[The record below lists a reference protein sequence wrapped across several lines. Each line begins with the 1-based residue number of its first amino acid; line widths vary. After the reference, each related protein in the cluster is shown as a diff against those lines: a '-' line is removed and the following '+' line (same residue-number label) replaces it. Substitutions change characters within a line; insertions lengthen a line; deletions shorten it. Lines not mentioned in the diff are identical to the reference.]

1 MIKYYSW
8 AIAQKVLSNTPG
20 GNKIYYGL
28 GSLVQKNKKGRSG
41 PMSSAINLV
50 KNIQNLVDKD
60 AVIMDVGTG
69 WYHHEPFLLYL
80 CGFSKFYLF
89 DVVNKSK
96 LNYIKNYLCGIVD
109 NIDMVSNELQFD
121 KHEAIN
127 KIHRLLSCNTKEQ
140 IYSICNFEIII
151 TKDTGSLFLPENS
164 IDLMVSN
171 CVLNH
176 IPLKILKPELKIL
189 RKILKPDGYMH
200 FLIGHDDHWTFHDPK
215 MNKFQYYIYSDK
227 YYRRFFET
235 NFQFQNRLVK
245 KELINLFNDCELTL
259 TKYFEHKNDT
269 SKDEIKKIIH
279 KLDSRFSKYSVDDL
293 SIIHSYV
300 TLQK

>member
-1 MIKYYSW
+1 MVKYYSW
-8 AIAQKVLSNTPG
+8 AIAQKVLSYVPG

-28 GSLVQKNKKGRSG
+28 GALVQKNKKGRAG

-89 DVVNKSK
+89 DVVEKSK
-96 LNYIKNYLCGIVD
+96 FIYIKNYLNGIVD
-109 NIDMVSNELQFD
+109 NIEMISNELQIDESNAID
-121 KHEAIN
+121 KIN
-127 KIHRLLSCNTKEQ
+127 ELLSCNSKKE
-140 IYSICNFEIII
+140 IYKICNFETVI
-151 TKDTGSLFLPENS
+151 TKDTSSLFLPENS

-176 IPLKILKPELKIL
+176 IPLDILKPELKIL
-189 RKILKPDGYMH
+189 RKILKPNGYMH
-200 FLIGHDDHWTFHDPK
+200 FLIGHDDHWTFHDLK

-227 YYRRFFET
+227 YYKRLFET

-245 KELINLFNDCELTL
+245 KELIDLFDQCGLILTN
-259 TKYFEHKNDT
+259 YFEHKND
-269 SKDEIKKIIH
+269 SSRAEIEKIIH
-279 KLDSRFSKYSVDDL
+279 KLDSRFSKYSIDDL
-293 SIIHSYV
+293 SIIHSYL

>member
-8 AIAQKVLSNTPG
+8 AIAQKVLSYVPG
-20 GNKIYYGL
+20 GDKVYYGL
-28 GSLVQKNKKGRSG
+28 GSIVQKNVKGRAG

-50 KNIQNLVDKD
+50 KNIQNLVGKD

-89 DVVNKSK
+89 DVVEKSK
-96 LNYIKNYLCGIVD
+96 FIYIKNYLNGIID
-109 NIDMVSNELQFD
+109 NIEVISNELQIDESNAID
-121 KHEAIN
+121 KIN
-127 KIHRLLSCNTKEQ
+127 ELLSCNSKKE
-140 IYSICNFEIII
+140 IYKICNFEPVI
-151 TKDTGSLFLPENS
+151 TKDTNRLFMPENS

-176 IPLKILKPELKIL
+176 IPLDILKPELKIL
-189 RKILKPDGYMH
+189 KKILKPNGYMH
-200 FLIGHDDHWTFHDPK
+200 FLIGHDDHWTFHDLK

-227 YYRRFFET
+227 YYKRLFET

-245 KELINLFNDCELTL
+245 KELIDLFDQCGLILTN
-259 TKYFEHKNDT
+259 YFEHKNN
-269 SKDEIKKIIH
+269 SSRAEIEKIIH
-279 KLDSRFSKYSVDDL
+279 KLDSRFSKYSIDDL

>member
-8 AIAQKVLSNTPG
+8 AIAQKVLSYVPG
-20 GNKIYYGL
+20 GDKVYYGL
-28 GSLVQKNKKGRSG
+28 GSIVQKNVKGRAG

-50 KNIQNLVDKD
+50 KNIQNLVGKD

-89 DVVNKSK
+89 DVVEKSK
-96 LNYIKNYLCGIVD
+96 FIYIKNYLNGIID
-109 NIDMVSNELQFD
+109 NIEMISNELQIDESNAID
-121 KHEAIN
+121 KIN
-127 KIHRLLSCNTKEQ
+127 ELLSCNSKKE
-140 IYSICNFEIII
+140 IYKICNFEPVI
-151 TKDTGSLFLPENS
+151 TKDFSRLFMPENS

-176 IPLKILKPELKIL
+176 IPLDILKPELKIL
-189 RKILKPDGYMH
+189 KKILKPNGYMH
-200 FLIGHDDHWTFHDPK
+200 FLIGHDDHWTFHDLK

-227 YYRRFFET
+227 YYKRLFET

-245 KELINLFNDCELTL
+245 KELIDLFDQCGLILTN
-259 TKYFEHKNDT
+259 YFEHKNN
-269 SKDEIKKIIH
+269 SSRAEIEKIIH
-279 KLDSRFSKYSVDDL
+279 KLDSRFSKYSIDDL

>member
-1 MIKYYSW
+1 MVKYYSW
-8 AIAQKVLSNTPG
+8 AIAQKVLSYVPG

-28 GSLVQKNKKGRSG
+28 GALVQKNNKGRAG

-50 KNIQNLVDKD
+50 KNIQKLVDKD

-89 DVVNKSK
+89 DVVEKSK
-96 LNYIKNYLCGIVD
+96 FIYIKNYLNGILD
-109 NIDMVSNELQFD
+109 NIEMISNELQIDESNAID
-121 KHEAIN
+121 KIN
-127 KIHRLLSCNTKEQ
+127 ELLSCNSREE
-140 IYSICNFEIII
+140 IYRICNFETVI
-151 TKDTGSLFLPENS
+151 TKDTSSLFLPENS

-176 IPLKILKPELKIL
+176 IPMDILKPELKIL
-189 RKILKPDGYMH
+189 RKILKPNGYMH
-200 FLIGHDDHWTFHDPK
+200 FLIGHDDHWTFHDLK

-227 YYRRFFET
+227 YYKRLFET

-245 KELINLFNDCELTL
+245 KELIDLFDQCGLILTN
-259 TKYFEHKNDT
+259 YFEHKND
-269 SKDEIKKIIH
+269 SSRAEIEKIIH
-279 KLDSRFSKYSVDDL
+279 KLDSRFSKYSIDDL

>member
-8 AIAQKVLSNTPG
+8 AIAQKVLSYVPG
-20 GNKIYYGL
+20 GDKVYYGL
-28 GSLVQKNKKGRSG
+28 GSIVQKNVKGRAG

-50 KNIQNLVDKD
+50 KNIQNLVGKD

-89 DVVNKSK
+89 DIVEKSK
-96 LNYIKNYLCGIVD
+96 FIYIKNYLNGIID
-109 NIDMVSNELQFD
+109 NIEVISNELQIDESNAID
-121 KHEAIN
+121 KIN
-127 KIHRLLSCNTKEQ
+127 ELLSCNSKKE
-140 IYSICNFEIII
+140 IYKICNFEPVI
-151 TKDTGSLFLPENS
+151 TKDTNRLFMPENS

-176 IPLKILKPELKIL
+176 IPLDILKPELKIL
-189 RKILKPDGYMH
+189 KKILKPNGYMH
-200 FLIGHDDHWTFHDPK
+200 FLIGHDDHWTFHDLK

-227 YYRRFFET
+227 YYKRLFET

-245 KELINLFNDCELTL
+245 KELIDLFDQCGLILTN
-259 TKYFEHKNDT
+259 YFEHKNN
-269 SKDEIKKIIH
+269 SSRAEIEKIVH
-279 KLDSRFSKYSVDDL
+279 KLDSRFSKYSIDDL

>member
-1 MIKYYSW
+1 MVKYYSW
-8 AIAQKVLSNTPG
+8 AIAQKVLSYVPG

-28 GSLVQKNKKGRSG
+28 GALVQKNNKGRAG

-89 DVVNKSK
+89 DVVEKSK
-96 LNYIKNYLCGIVD
+96 FVYIKNYLNGIAD
-109 NIDMVSNELQFD
+109 NIEMISNELQIDESNAID
-121 KHEAIN
+121 KIN
-127 KIHRLLSCNTKEQ
+127 ELLSCNSKKE
-140 IYSICNFEIII
+140 IYKICNFETVI
-151 TKDTGSLFLPENS
+151 TKDTSSLFLPENS

-176 IPLKILKPELKIL
+176 IPLDILKPELKIL
-189 RKILKPDGYMH
+189 RKILKPNGYMH
-200 FLIGHDDHWTFHDPK
+200 FLIGHDDHWTFHDLK

-227 YYRRFFET
+227 YYKWLFET

-245 KELINLFNDCELTL
+245 KELIDLFDQCGLIITN
-259 TKYFEHKNDT
+259 YFEHKND
-269 SKDEIKKIIH
+269 SSRAEIEKILH
-279 KLDSRFSKYSVDDL
+279 KLDSRFSKYSIDDL
-293 SIIHSYV
+293 SIIHSYL